1 MSDRYRKVPSA
12 RLSRFAAFGQMAGG
26 VASGM
31 VAEGAR
37 RLARGERPQMR
48 DLLLTPGNAQRVTE
62 QLSRLRG
69 AAMKLGQMISLD
81 AGDMLPPELT
91 AILAKLRDNAHH
103 MPPAQLQTV
112 LATQWGQDWRRPFAH
127 FEASP
132 IAAASIGQVHRA
144 RLPDGRVVA
153 VKVQYPGVAD
163 SIDADVDNVA
173 TLLRPSGLLPSA
185 LDIAPLLGEAKIQL
199 HEEAD
204 YLREA
209 RQMQLYADRLADD
222 PRFLVPRPLDD
233 WTTDQVLVMDY
244 IAADS
249 IDTLADASQEV
260 RDRSMAALLDLVLH
274 ELFVFGH
281 MQTDPNFANYR
292 WRPESGEIVLLDFGA
307 ARPIAP
313 ETSNAYRTLLR
324 AGLTGDMD
332 GLRAALIDVGFVS
345 PALVIRHGAALDAM
359 IDTII
364 AHMLRPG
371 LFDFAD
377 RSFVARLRELATP
390 VVADTASWHLPPVET
405 MFVQRKVSGTALL
418 AVRMQARLPL
428 VDMVAGMVAQD

>member
-103 MPPAQLQTV
+103 MPPAQLQKV
-112 LATQWGQDWRRPFAH
+112 LATQWGSDWRRRFAH
-127 FEASP
+127 FEAIP

-144 RLPDGRVVA
+144 RLPNGKVVA

-173 TLLRPSGLLPSA
+173 TLLRLSGLLPSA

-199 HEEAD
+199 REEAD

-209 RQMQLYADRLADD
+209 RQMQLYADRLSDD
-222 PRFLVPRPLDD
+222 PRFLVPRPLDE

-244 IAADS
+244 IAAES
-249 IDTLADASQEV
+249 IDTLADASQAV
-260 RDRSMAALLDLVLH
+260 RERSMAALLDLVLH

-307 ARPIAP
+307 ARPVP
-313 ETSNAYRTLLR
+313 LETSNAYRALLR
-324 AGLTGDMD
+324 AGLAGDRD
-332 GLRAALIDVGFVS
+332 GLRAALVDVGFVS
-345 PALVIRHGAALDAM
+345 PGLLARHGQALDAM

-364 AHMLRPG
+364 AHVLRPG

-377 RSFVARLRELATP
+377 RSFVAQLRELATP